1 LNDPNGISYTG
12 LNIGREIV
20 LTIDDNFANTEVI
33 NSSFVPDIDSYTS
46 GKIVMPFTGLEQGDH
61 SLTIRAWDLRG
72 NSRVQRINFIVKS
85 NSSIG
90 LNNVLVYPNPFT
102 EGASFKFYNKKGG
115 ADLKV
120 KINIYNLTG
129 QLLGQMSTEVIG
141 AGKEVEI
148 PFQWQTVVNKD
159 NNPGAGVF
167 VYELIVSD
175 NFGSTEI
182 TREKMIKLAD

>member
-1 LNDPNGISYTG
+1 
-12 LNIGREIV
+12 
-20 LTIDDNFANTEVI
+20 
-33 NSSFVPDIDSYTS
+33 
-46 GKIVMPFTGLEQGDH
+46 M
-61 SLTIRAWDLRG
+61 
-72 NSRVQRINFIVKS
+72 
-85 NSSIG
+85 
-90 LNNVLVYPNPFT
+90 VYPNPFT
-102 EGASFKFYNKKGG
+102 EDASFRFYNKKGG

-129 QLLGQMSTEVIG
+129 QLLGQMSTKVNG
-141 AGKEVEI
+141 AGNEVEI

-175 NFGSTEI
+175 NFGSTDI